1 MVRIAKNQAL
11 VEQLNETN
19 FAFTYGIYAFCEKL
33 TCGHVAKK
41 ITNLSKF
48 RVIELSAIEGLSQ

>member
-19 FAFTYGIYAFCEKL
+19 FAFTYGIYVFCEKTNL
-33 TCGHVAKK
+33 WTCG
-41 ITNLSKF
+41 
-48 RVIELSAIEGLSQ
+48 